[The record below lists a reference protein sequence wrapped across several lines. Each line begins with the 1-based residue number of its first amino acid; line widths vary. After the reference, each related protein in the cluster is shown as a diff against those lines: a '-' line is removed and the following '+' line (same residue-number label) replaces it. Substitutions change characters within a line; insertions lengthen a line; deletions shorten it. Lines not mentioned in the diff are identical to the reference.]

1 MERTSGTGRSAE
13 AQAFARLMREL
24 KERGGR
30 SYGALARVLH
40 TSTSTLHRYCSGEAL
55 PAEFAVVDRF
65 ARACGA
71 KPTEAVELHRA
82 WLLADARRRAVV
94 EAPPVDAGDRGAVGA
109 DPAGPV
115 GPVGLVG
122 PAGPVGPVGPAVPVV
137 RAVADAP
144 GAPDAR
150 VSPRTGRRLLL
161 AGVAAAAVVALAVGL
176 RWLPQTGR
184 DDRAPQAGPTAAA
197 DAGAPTGTGGA
208 TGTGPAAGPTA
219 PETGPGTPAAP
230 APAPSATGTATGAPT
245 GPAATGGPAP
255 AAPPLR
261 ASVRSHVWAA
271 NCDHAYLAAPAPEA
285 VPPPPVAADAPAWA
299 AGRKAV
305 HAGTQIVEVTLL
317 GTGED
322 PVVLEALEVR
332 VPGRRT
338 PLAWN
343 VYQMSQG
350 CGGGL
355 TPAGFTV
362 NLDAPRPLARP
373 AGGNDQGEKIEAP
386 AFPMRVSAAEPAV
399 LRVVASSTG
408 CDCDWY
414 LDLRWSGPTGSGT
427 LRLDE
432 SGRPWRL
439 SAVAPNRPVYGYAH
453 EQSRWI
459 R

>member
-1 MERTSGTGRSAE
+1 MERNSGTGRSAE
-13 AQAFARLMREL
+13 AQAFARSMREL
-24 KERGGR
+24 KERAGR

-55 PAEFAVVDRF
+55 PAEFVVVDRF

-71 KPTEAVELHRA
+71 TPAEAVELHRA

-94 EAPPVDAGDRGAVGA
+94 EAPPVAALPVDVGDREAVAA
-109 DPAGPV
+109 DPV
-115 GPVGLVG
+115 L
-122 PAGPVGPVGPAVPVV
+122 PAALAAPASPAASSAPVV
-137 RAVADAP
+137 RAVQD
-144 GAPDAR
+144 APDAPAP
-150 VSPRTGRRLLL
+150 PRAGRRLML
-161 AGVAAAAVVALAVGL
+161 AGVAAAAVVALAVGV
-176 RWLPQTGR
+176 WWFPQTGR
-184 DDRAPQAGPTAAA
+184 DGRAPQAGPTAAT
-197 DAGAPTGTGGA
+197 TGTPTGGA
-208 TGTGPAAGPTA
+208 EGTGPAADPTA
-219 PETGPGTPAAP
+219 PETGPEATPGAPAAP
-230 APAPSATGTATGAPT
+230 APTRAETGTATGAPT

-255 AAPPLR
+255 AAQPLR

-271 NCDHAYLAAPAPEA
+271 GCDHAYLAAPAPSA
-285 VPPPPVAADAPAWA
+285 VPPPPVEADAPAWA
-299 AGRKAV
+299 AGRRAV

-317 GTGED
+317 GKGPD

-332 VPGRRT
+332 VAGRRA

-343 VYQMSQG
+343 VYEMSQG

-373 AGGNDQGEKIEAP
+373 AAGNDQGEKIEAP

-439 SAVAPNRPVYGYAH
+439 SAVAPNRSVYGYAH